1 MPAMEPHFI
10 CKNIEISMICSEKK
24 VGIEAIS
31 YSLGKIEITNE
42 QLQFEHPTWDMDKT
56 LERTGVKSRPKAMP
70 NETSLDLGYEAA
82 LKVLDKLMIG
92 PEQIDALIFCT
103 QTPDYLL
110 PPNSSLLHGLLD
122 MPISVMAFDI
132 SHACS
137 GFIYSLGIAR
147 SLVISEAANR
157 VLVVTS
163 DTYSRLIHPADRSIL
178 PLFGDG
184 AAATVVSALSPIIE
198 ILDME
203 FFTSGKHFSRFIIK
217 NGGSRISEK
226 NHNYDVEIDKA
237 GRVDSPHHIY
247 MDGIGIL
254 SFFNGA
260 VPSAIFKIL
269 EKNRKSI
276 HEIDLF
282 VFHQASRLALDGLV
296 RSLKIPAE
304 KAVID
309 MATTGNLVSSSIPVL
324 LEKMLS
330 NGVVKRGQLVVLC
343 GFGVGFSWGT
353 ALVQF

>member
-1 MPAMEPHFI
+1 
-10 CKNIEISMICSEKK
+10 MIRSEKK

-31 YSLGKIEITNE
+31 YSLGKVEITNE
-42 QLQFEHPTWDMDKT
+42 QLQFQYPNWDMNKT
-56 LERTGVKSRPKAMP
+56 LERTGVRLRPIATSS
-70 NETSLDLGYEAA
+70 ETALDLGYEAA
-82 LKVLDKLMIG
+82 IKVLEKLKID
-92 PEQIDALIFCT
+92 PDQIDTLIFCT

-110 PPNSSLLHGLLD
+110 PPNSTLLHGLLN
-122 MPISVMAFDI
+122 MPVSVMAFDI

-147 SLVISEAANR
+147 SLVVSGGAKR

-163 DTYSRLIHPADRSIL
+163 DTYSRLIHPQDKSII

-198 ILDME
+198 IIDME

-217 NGGSRISEK
+217 NGGFRNPDFSQ
-226 NHNYDVEIDKA
+226 NYNVEIDKS
-237 GRVDSPHHIY
+237 GRVDSPNHIY
-247 MDGIGIL
+247 MDGMGVL
-254 SFFNGA
+254 SFFNSA
-260 VPSAIFKIL
+260 VPAAINMIL
-269 EKNRKSI
+269 KKNRKSI
-276 HEIDLF
+276 DQIDLF
-282 VFHQASRLALDGLV
+282 LFHQASRLVLDGLV
-296 RSLKIPAE
+296 RSLKIPSQ
-304 KAVID
+304 KVVID

-330 NGVVKRGQLVVLC
+330 NGMVKRGQLVVLC